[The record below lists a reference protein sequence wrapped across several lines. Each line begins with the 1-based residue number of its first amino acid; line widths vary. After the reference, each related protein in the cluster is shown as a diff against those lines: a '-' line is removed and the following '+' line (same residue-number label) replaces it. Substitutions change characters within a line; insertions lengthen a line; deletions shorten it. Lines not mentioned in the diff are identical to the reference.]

1 MFIDMTTTME
11 IAGAVGW
18 LIVTFG
24 AAAIGARFLPDAWY
38 RALKKPSWNPP
49 DQVFGPVWTLLY
61 LLMAAAAWLIW
72 RKFGIAEAVVPLGFF
87 ILQLALNAGW
97 SWLFFGRHEP
107 RAAFIDLCLLW
118 VTILITLILFL
129 GRVALA
135 GVLLLPYLAW
145 VSFAGALNWTV
156 WKLNQ

>member
-49 DQVFGPVWTLLY
+49 DRVFGPVWTVLY

-87 ILQLALNAGW
+87 ILQLALNAAW

-118 VTILITLILFL
+118 VVIIITLVLFL
-129 GRVALA
+129 SRVALA

-156 WKLNQ
+156 WKLNK

>member
-1 MFIDMTTTME
+1 MFIDMTTAME
-11 IAGAVGW
+11 VAGAVGW

-49 DQVFGPVWTLLY
+49 DRVFGPVWTVLY

-107 RAAFIDLCLLW
+107 RLAFGDLCLLW
-118 VTILITLILFL
+118 IVILVTLILFWA
-129 GRVALA
+129 RVTLA
-135 GVLLLPYLAW
+135 GALLLPYLAW
-145 VSFAGALNWTV
+145 VSFAGVLNWTV
-156 WKLNQ
+156 WKLNK